1 MNNNELLKI
10 IILLIISTFI
20 FGLIALYET
29 GHRDGIEQA
38 TEYMNQHPSP
48 TDQ

>member
-20 FGLIALYET
+20 FGLIALYEK
-29 GHRDGIEQA
+29 GYQDGMEQA
-38 TEYMNQHPSP
+38 TEYMQQHPNP
-48 TDQ
+48 TNQ

>member
-1 MNNNELLKI
+1 MNNNELHQI

-20 FGLIALYET
+20 FGIIALYQT

-38 TEYMNQHPSP
+38 TEYMQQNPNPTNQ
-48 TDQ
+48 